1 MIENNEYKKF
11 FLKVKK
17 SYLKY
22 LRKQEVLGEPFHDK
36 IGQLKNI
43 YIPICSYIFKQY
55 ILSKKTIIIGLS
67 GGQGSGKTTITNI
80 LKIILKK
87 NFNLNV
93 VSFSIDDFYKTLNER
108 KKMSNKED
116 KLFLTRG
123 VPGTHDISFLK
134 KTLNNLKKKDFK
146 KCYVPK
152 FNKSIDDRYPKN
164 KWNKVKKKPEI
175 VIFEGWC
182 VGAKHQ
188 STKKLKKPINLLE
201 KNYDKGMKWRIK
213 VNNELKNRY
222 KFIFKQID
230 KLIFLQVPNFNYV
243 YKWRTLQEKKLK
255 FMTKGK
261 KIMSDI
267 KIKEF
272 IMFYERITR
281 QMLIDLKHKA
291 NIVIKLDKKHRL
303 VNIKFN

>member
-1 MIENNEYKKF
+1 MIKNNEYKKS

-22 LRKQEVLGEPFHDK
+22 LKKQEVLGEPFHDK

-55 ILSKKTIIIGLS
+55 ILNKKTIIIGLS

-87 NFNLNV
+87 KFNLNV

-108 KKMSNKED
+108 KKMSNKEG

-123 VPGTHDISFLK
+123 VPGTHNVSFLK

-146 KCYVPK
+146 NCYIPK

-164 KWNKVKKKPEI
+164 RWSKVKKKPEI

-188 STKKLKKPINLLE
+188 NNKKLKKPINSLE

-243 YKWRTLQEKKLK
+243 YKWRALQEKKLK
-255 FMTKGK
+255 LMTKGK
-261 KIMSDI
+261 KIMSGI

-281 QMLIDLKHKA
+281 QMLIDLKQKA